1 MEDSILKSVKMKL
14 NLDPEQTDFDEVVV
28 DHINTAFMSLH
39 QLGVGPAS
47 GFAISDANN
56 TWGEF
61 LVGNDPRF
69 SAVRTYVGHV
79 VRLAFDPPDNSY
91 TLNALKDMIR
101 EHEWRLE
108 VNANPAPTVV
118 YPDMPVTNYL
128 DLVLPDSGAPFRNTF
143 AQDAIV
149 AISGGDVTSIDV
161 DGVNQGIVSG
171 QVLLRSGSSITLTYT
186 NAPTW
191 AWSLL

>member
-108 VNANPAPTVV
+108 INANPAPEVNWYEPTPTEQDN
-118 YPDMPVTNYL
+118 YTGQWWDLTGLTDFPAEAPVGSMGY
-128 DLVLPDSGAPFRNTF
+128 DSDTGK
-143 AQDAIV
+143 V
-149 AISGGDVTSIDV
+149 WKKIS
-161 DGVNQGIVSG
+161 
-171 QVLLRSGSSITLTYT
+171 
-186 NAPTW
+186 
-191 AWSLL
+191 